1 MALEE
6 RRPRPRCQFRTEHP
20 LNNYVTTNNPA
31 FYEQVKQS
39 NARVIRWSDG
49 TLSLRLGKELFD
61 INQSID
67 TSAATPRQTIGA
79 AAPSQSQSQGPS
91 HSQSQAQAPAPAG
104 GKGQGLTYL
113 VAQHKRSQVLQSEAL
128 VTGYMSLRPTGMTS
142 ETHRMLVRSVEQK
155 HKQTARLRIAPEPTV
170 DPEREKMELMKQ
182 SARSKPKRRNANLG
196 DGFEGTRKHKT
207 YRRQQ
212 DRDVYWSDDDEPE
225 GMYGG
230 GAGSDEELD
239 FSNARGSPRK
249 GGKRKSEAEK
259 DEEDYQADDF
269 VVPDDDEDEGA
280 GGRKQGRE
288 QSEAEDDLE
297 RMEANIEKQAA
308 AEKKGRGSDVK
319 KSKRVT
325 DSDEDADGMDVESEE
340 DAEDHKVRR
349 VTSKRAIAFDEDEE
363 DE

>member
-1 MALEE
+1 LSIYAI
-6 RRPRPRCQFRTEHP
+6 
-20 LNNYVTTNNPA
+20 TNNSVL
-31 FYEQVKQS
+31 YEQMKQS

-79 AAPSQSQSQGPS
+79 AASSQSQSQGPS
-91 HSQSQAQAPAPAG
+91 QSQLQAPAPAD

-182 SARSKPKRRNANLG
+182 SARSKPKRRNADLG
-196 DGFEGTRKHKT
+196 DGFEGTRKRKA

-239 FSNARGSPRK
+239 FSATRGSPRK

-269 VVPDDDEDEGA
+269 VVPDDDEEEGG
-280 GGRKQGRE
+280 GGRKQGRD

-297 RMEANIEKQAA
+297 RLEANIEKQAA
-308 AEKKGRGSDVK
+308 AERKGRGSDVK
-319 KSKRVT
+319 KPKRVA

-340 DAEDHKVRR
+340 DADDHKVRR

-363 DE
+363 DDE